1 MTRFALFDRWG
12 NQRRTLAGVTSA
24 AWAEELNGED
34 TLTIATTDPVSKGD
48 RVVWC
53 DSHGTW
59 HEHTV
64 ASVEQVH
71 AEGAVS
77 YVCTCENSVSELYGD
92 FIEDK
97 KPRDATPLGAL
108 SSILET
114 SRWRAGSVTVDGTVS
129 TNFYRTSVREALQ
142 SLMELCGGELSTT
155 IEVQGAAVTARKVNI
170 TRRGTDNGLRFTY
183 GRNMENVRRTFSAD
197 DVVTALY
204 GFGKGEETGDG
215 YGRGIDFAD
224 LKGGRMYVEDA
235 DALELWGRP
244 DGKGGR
250 AHVFGKV
257 EFSDCEDPA
266 ELLELTRAELDEMK
280 EPKVSYEADVTLLR
294 GYGYDFSD
302 AALGD
307 DVALVDTAFEPE
319 VRVKGRVTR
328 LERDLLDGGRATSV
342 TVGNIVEGIDAMV
355 AGQYAELQGLKDR
368 STAWDVAAYTPG
380 AYIQQVMDGLN
391 KQFDA
396 GASYVFQ
403 LPDKGIIV
411 ASVPLD
417 PETGLPTRTPASA
430 IQLAGGGFRIA
441 DSLKGDGSWDW
452 RTFGTGSGFTADLI
466 TAGRIVGANLVID
479 LDTGL
484 VSFNKGSIQ
493 SSNGNLDIDVD
504 SGSMSVVNSRDEG
517 VFFKSGSLQL
527 TSRAYFDGNKNAM
540 YGEISRDQSVLSD
553 TEHGVTLE
561 GANGAAIKSSNVSD
575 LSITHFGMLGYMG
588 EGAICAVNES
598 GEAFLG
604 GEKSFSVA
612 TSNGQYISS
621 GSNGTVQVGKGL
633 YVWGPITA
641 LGEVHCMS
649 NLSVIG
655 NMSVLGEKSAAVAT
669 SSGVR
674 NMYAYEL
681 AENWFGDLGFSRTGP
696 DCTAVVAIDP
706 LFAETVNIADF
717 EYAVFLTPES
727 NARVWVSEKKKGSF
741 TVESDAPNARFAW
754 EIKARRN
761 GYESTRMELSGL
773 SVTDASD
780 QRPTP

>member
-34 TLTIATTDPVSKGD
+34 TLTISTTDPVSKGD

-224 LKGGRMYVEDA
+224 LNGGRMYVEDA

-342 TVGNIVEGIDAMV
+342 TVGNIVEGLDAMV

-411 ASVPLD
+411 SSVPLD
-417 PETGLPTRTPASA
+417 PDTGLPTRTPASA

-466 TAGRIVGANLVID
+466 TAGRIVGANLLVD
-479 LDTGL
+479 LETGEVRFKKGMLTDMSGDNFWNMDTGEFSL
-484 VSFNKGSIQ
+484 SSAAKVGGKTVAAIADEAVAAETQQEAFDKLTSDGDIHGLFMEGGQIYINGAYVATDNLEVRRIYSRDNRNFYVDVR
-493 SSNGNLDIDVD
+493 SDSNGMRLDF
-504 SGSMSVVNSRDEG
+504 S
-517 VFFKSGSLQL
+517 
-527 TSRAYFDGNKNAM
+527 
-540 YGEISRDQSVLSD
+540 
-553 TEHGVTLE
+553 
-561 GANGAAIKSSNVSD
+561 NGAQMVASSDGSVEIRADRSGGGGATIYARE
-575 LSITHFGMLGYMG
+575 SSSGFGYI
-588 EGAICAVNES
+588 A
-598 GEAFLG
+598 
-604 GEKSFSVA
+604 
-612 TSNGQYISS
+612 SNGS
-621 GSNGTVQVGKGL
+621 GTSLNLSTLAGESPLFQITRMSANSQTGTLTTEELVTAKRDSFRIGPLFGNTSDGL
-633 YVWGPITA
+633 YWNG
-641 LGEVHCMS
+641 
-649 NLSVIG
+649 
-655 NMSVLGEKSAAVAT
+655 KK
-669 SSGVR
+669 
-674 NMYAYEL
+674 
-681 AENWFGDLGFSRTGP
+681 
-696 DCTAVVAIDP
+696 
-706 LFAETVNIADF
+706 IA
-717 EYAVFLTPES
+717 
-727 NARVWVSEKKKGSF
+727 
-741 TVESDAPNARFAW
+741 
-754 EIKARRN
+754 
-761 GYESTRMELSGL
+761 
-773 SVTDASD
+773 
-780 QRPTP
+780 